1 VGRAGAYGG
10 AALGHVGLASRLH
23 FCDITKIRFLM
34 TIAGLMLPPLSAA
47 EEKLL
52 LRTADPEAAAVAD
65 AMSAKTLSA
74 LLDNAEFHGVL
85 PIMLRKLGERGD
97 AHLPGDGNL
106 HAKLAGLRDNAT
118 IATGQSMLLQYHG
131 NRVMKGLQTEGIP
144 ARIVKGPVFARK
156 LYRHI
161 SDRPFTDIDIL
172 VEPANL
178 APANKVIA
186 ACGFELGSDAAE
198 SHQLQEYKWLAKDN
212 SSLLI
217 ELHGDLVHDTG
228 MRRRLS
234 LGFPELAVI
243 DGEGVDTPAALLT
256 IAIVHAAGGH
266 KFHRLQL
273 CVDVLQG
280 LRALQSPQDEA
291 RLLDAARLTGI
302 ELELAVVLNVTGKL
316 FGEARALELA
326 GRIKPDLSIRLARRL
341 ITSNTLLRVNAREKI
356 SSRLRR
362 DAFRWIQRLAKPRPI
377 SGTA

>member
-1 VGRAGAYGG
+1 
-10 AALGHVGLASRLH
+10 
-23 FCDITKIRFLM
+23 M
-34 TIAGLMLPPLSAA
+34 TIVGLMLPPLSAA

-52 LRTADPEAAAVAD
+52 LRTADPEAAAVSD
-65 AMSAKTLSA
+65 DMSARTLSA
-74 LLDNAEFHGVL
+74 LLDNAEFHGIL

-97 AHLPGDGNL
+97 AHLPSDGHL
-106 HAKLAGLRDNAT
+106 HAKLADLRDKAT

-131 NRVMKGLQTEGIP
+131 NRIMKGLQAEGVP

-156 LYRHI
+156 LYRSI

-178 APANKVIA
+178 ARANKVIA
-186 ACGFELGSDAAE
+186 ACGFELGSQEAE
-198 SHQLQEYKWLAKDN
+198 SYQLQEFKWLAKEN

-234 LGFPELAVI
+234 LGFRELGTI
-243 DGEGVDTPAALLT
+243 DGEAADTPAALLT

-280 LRALQSPQDEA
+280 VRALHSPEEEA
-291 RLLDAARLTGI
+291 RLLDAARMTGI
-302 ELELAVVLNVTGKL
+302 ELELAVVLHVTGKL
-316 FGEARALELA
+316 FDEARALGLA
-326 GRIKPDLSIRLARRL
+326 GRIRPDLSIRLARRL
-341 ITSNTLLRVNAREKI
+341 ITSNTLLRVNAREKF

-362 DAFRWIQRLAKPRPI
+362 DAFRWIQRLAKPRAA